1 MPTFDIVSEVDHH
14 ELTNALDQA
23 SREIGTRF
31 DFKGVPASFELKDN
45 VITMTAEVEFQLD
58 QMMEILKGKMI
69 KRQIELSSLKPGDV
83 ELVGKKAIQ
92 KVTVQQGIEPEIA
105 RKIVK
110 HVKDLK
116 LKVQIAIQGEKLRV
130 TGKKRDDL
138 QEVMAVLRQGEFG
151 LPLQYAALSDV
162 SSRCPRLPAVFSV
175 ASMPGLQGERQVH
188 HYSSGPGTRAVLSRW
203 VNF

>member
-1 MPTFDIVSEVDHH
+1 MPTFDIVSEVDQH

-31 DFKGVPASFELKDN
+31 DFKGVPASFEFKDN
-45 VITMTAEVEFQLD
+45 VITMTAEVEFQLE

-69 KRQIELSSLKPGDV
+69 KRKIDISSLKPGDV
-83 ELVGKKAIQ
+83 QLVGQRAIQ
-92 KVTVQQGIEPEIA
+92 KVTIVQGIEAEIA

-138 QEVMAVLRQGEFG
+138 QDVIAVLRQGEFG
-151 LPLQYAALSDV
+151 LPLQFD
-162 SSRCPRLPAVFSV
+162 
-175 ASMPGLQGERQVH
+175 
-188 HYSSGPGTRAVLSRW
+188 
-203 VNF
+203 NFRD